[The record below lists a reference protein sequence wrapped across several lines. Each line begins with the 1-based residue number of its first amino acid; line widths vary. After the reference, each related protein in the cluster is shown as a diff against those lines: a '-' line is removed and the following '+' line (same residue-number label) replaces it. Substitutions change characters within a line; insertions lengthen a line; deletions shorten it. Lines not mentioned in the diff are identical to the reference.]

1 MTYIESAANMKNKKK
16 QAMVMISGVIIFW
29 IIVIII
35 LIVKRGISKKTS
47 DDLGQINIKREEKSE
62 YDDPYK
68 DVEGIAL
75 TDNGFVVIY
84 DNEDNLSKKGFI
96 TSKGHVF
103 LPDKLTSFLS
113 DNGYADTESITV
125 IPSSCTSDSYG
136 SSFVASIDGSSMY
149 IKISQDYSSEELT
162 FQLLKEY

>member
-1 MTYIESAANMKNKKK
+1 MKDEKK
-16 QAMVMISGVIIFW
+16 QAVIMIAGVIIFW
-29 IIVIII
+29 IVVIVI
-35 LIVKRGISKKTS
+35 LIARRGMAKKQS
-47 DDLGQINIKREEKSE
+47 DDLGKINIKHEEVSE

-84 DNEDNLSKKGFI
+84 DNEDNLSQKGFI
-96 TSKGHVF
+96 TSKGHIF
-103 LPDKLTSFLS
+103 LPDKLTSFLKE
-113 DNGYADTESITV
+113 NGYEDTESITV
-125 IPSSCTSDSYG
+125 IPASCSHDSYG

-149 IKISQDYSSEELT
+149 IRISQDYSSEELA